1 MVSYS
6 FAICRMNVLSGIER
20 SRSCYKPLRYKLNQK
35 RFIIFAFGLN
45 FEKRKIEKMK
55 GRSEFGSNWAIR
67 G

>member
-20 SRSCYKPLRYKLNQK
+20 SRSCYKPLRYQLNQK
-35 RFIIFAFGLN
+35 IFIIFAFGLN

-55 GRSEFGSNWAIR
+55 GRSEFGRI
-67 G
+67 